1 MSQSGTVEQP
11 LITPANKV
19 MLVKPPIQCRPQQ
32 VELVHSQVLNSY
44 RFPNFSC
51 NVLNKTAS
59 PSIILVRYVM
69 DGLETFSTQERGRS
83 GVQSGD
89 VVGRGNPQKPGHVK
103 GEAIAAGRAF
113 L

>member
-1 MSQSGTVEQP
+1 MLAFLHPFNVEQP

-69 DGLETFSTQERGRS
+69 NGLETFST
-83 GVQSGD
+83 
-89 VVGRGNPQKPGHVK
+89 
-103 GEAIAAGRAF
+103 
-113 L
+113 